1 MKIIKGPTMHFKTIF
16 LATTFLILSAQ
27 ANEDKKELF
36 NDKYLNSQKL
46 DQYRDTNINTSTDFK
61 ISNIKEITKISDD
74 LNKSTSTMIDNSLKS
89 DALKNKAHEIDNNVK
104 SKVFQNKI
112 IENENYL
119 LYDKKINWQQ
129 HLGQYKNRTNIALE
143 QLKEKG
149 TVSSELSTNQ
159 FLESNEKLFIVISSS
174 IPKHII
180 KNYFEMLQN
189 VNTDVTFVL
198 RGTIGGVKK
207 IKPTLD
213 WMQEVLTKSDNT
225 RYEYNVVIE
234 PRIVNKYKIERLP
247 AVLYVKNYNPSYTEE
262 STDEKH
268 YIYYGAVDVDY
279 ALGKINGDIKSS
291 GIKKIL
297 DKI

>member
-1 MKIIKGPTMHFKTIF
+1 MHFKTLF
-16 LATTFLILSAQ
+16 LAATFLILSAQ

-46 DQYRDTNINTSTDFK
+46 DQYRNTNINTTSDFK
-61 ISNIKEITKISDD
+61 ISNIKEMTKISDD
-74 LNKSTSTMIDNSLKS
+74 VNKSTSTMIDNSIKS
-89 DALKNKAHEIDNNVK
+89 DALKSEAQEIDSKVK
-104 SKVFQNKI
+104 SKDFQKII

-129 HLGQYKNRTNIALE
+129 HLGQYKNRTNTALE
-143 QLKEKG
+143 QLKNEG
-149 TVSSELSTNQ
+149 AVSTEMSTNQ
-159 FLESNEKLFIVISSS
+159 YLEHNEKLFIVISSS
-174 IPKHII
+174 IPKHIL

-213 WMQEVLTKSDNT
+213 WIQEILTKNDNT

-234 PRIVNKYKIERLP
+234 PRIVDKYKIERLP
-247 AVLYVKNYNPSYTEE
+247 AVLYIKNYNPLYVEE
-262 STDEKH
+262 SADEEH

-279 ALGKINGDIKSS
+279 ALEKINSDVKSL
-291 GIKKIL
+291 GVEKIL

>member
-129 HLGQYKNRTNIALE
+129 HLGQYKNRTNVALE

-268 YIYYGAVDVDY
+268 YIYYGTVDIDY
-279 ALGKINGDIKSS
+279 ALGKINGDVKSL
-291 GIKKIL
+291 GIGNILSKI
-297 DKI
+297 

>member
-1 MKIIKGPTMHFKTIF
+1 MHFKTLF
-16 LATTFLILSAQ
+16 LAITFLILSAQ
-27 ANEDKKELF
+27 ANEDKKEIF

-46 DQYRDTNINTSTDFK
+46 DQYRDTDINKNSDFK
-61 ISNIKEITKISDD
+61 ISNIKEMTNISDEV
-74 LNKSTSTMIDNSLKS
+74 NSNISNMINNSLKS
-89 DALKNKAHEIDNNVK
+89 NVLKNEAHEINNKVK
-104 SKVFQNKI
+104 SKDFQKEI

-143 QLKEKG
+143 QLKDKG
-149 TVSSELSTNQ
+149 SVSNEISSNQ

-174 IPKHII
+174 IPKHIL

-198 RGTIGGVKK
+198 RGTIDGVKK

-213 WMQEVLTKSDNT
+213 WIQDILTKDDNK

-234 PRIVNKYKIERLP
+234 PRIIDKYKIEKLP
-247 AVLYVKNYNPSYTEE
+247 AILYVKNYNPSYTDTEE
-262 STDEKH
+262 PTEEKH

-279 ALGKINGDIKSS
+279 ALEKINGDVKSL
-291 GIKKIL
+291 GIEKIL
-297 DKI
+297 DTIWKHI

>member
-1 MKIIKGPTMHFKTIF
+1 MIKGPTMHFKTIF
-16 LATTFLILSAQ
+16 LAATFLIIAAQ
-27 ANEDKKELF
+27 ANEDKKEIF

-46 DQYRDTNINTSTDFK
+46 DEYRNTNINTTTDFK
-61 ISNIKEITKISDD
+61 ISNIKEMTKISDD
-74 LNKSTSTMIDNSLKS
+74 INKSTSTMIDNSLKS
-89 DALKNKAHEIDNNVK
+89 DALKNEAHEIDNKVK
-104 SKVFQNKI
+104 SKVFQKKI

-129 HLGQYKNRTNIALE
+129 HLGQYKNRTNTALE

-149 TVSSELSTNQ
+149 IVSSEISSNQ
-159 FLESNEKLFIVISSS
+159 FLEHNEKLFIVISSS
-174 IPKHII
+174 IPKHIL

-234 PRIVNKYKIERLP
+234 PRIVDKYKIERLP
-247 AVLYVKNYNPSYTEE
+247 AVLYVKKYNP
-262 STDEKH
+262 
-268 YIYYGAVDVDY
+268 
-279 ALGKINGDIKSS
+279 
-291 GIKKIL
+291 
-297 DKI
+297 